1 MNNIRWDRL
10 VLPVAGIVL
19 GLFLILRPWNAT
31 AALCSFL
38 GWLILL
44 VGIVGVINAVAF
56 QRATMLASPML
67 PASVGGIVI
76 GLFFVASPGTLVAL
90 VSMIVCVL
98 LMVTG
103 IGNLQTAALR
113 RRWGDR
119 LWWLPLITG
128 ILCVVL
134 GVYALLFPGQSAV
147 LVMRLVG
154 VMMLISSAVN
164 LINVLTW
171 RE

>member
-10 VLPVAGIVL
+10 ILPVAGIVL

-31 AALCSFL
+31 AALCSFID
-38 GWLILL
+38 WLILM
-44 VGIVGVINAVAF
+44 VGVLGVVNALAF

-67 PASVGGIVI
+67 PFTVGAIVI
-76 GLFFVASPGTLVAL
+76 ALFFIASPGTLAAL
-90 VSMIVCVL
+90 VGMIVCVM
-98 LMVTG
+98 LMVAG

-113 RRWGDR
+113 RGWGDR
-119 LWWLPLITG
+119 LWWLPLVTG
-128 ILCVVL
+128 VLCVLL
-134 GVYALLFPGQSAV
+134 GVYALLFPGASAV
-147 LVMRLVG
+147 FVMRMVG